1 MKKII
6 YYIGLFSSEVQ
17 KMLEKAN
24 VIVGGEI
31 KEEDIHLDKL
41 TPEFIEVVLGIL
53 ERYDLIKLCLILCN
67 RF

>member
-1 MKKII
+1 
-6 YYIGLFSSEVQ
+6 
-17 KMLEKAN
+17 MLEKAN
-24 VIVGGEI
+24 VKVGGEI

>member
-1 MKKII
+1 VKKII

>member
-24 VIVGGEI
+24 VKVGGEI

>member
-41 TPEFIEVVLGIL
+41 TPEFI
-53 ERYDLIKLCLILCN
+53 
-67 RF
+67 